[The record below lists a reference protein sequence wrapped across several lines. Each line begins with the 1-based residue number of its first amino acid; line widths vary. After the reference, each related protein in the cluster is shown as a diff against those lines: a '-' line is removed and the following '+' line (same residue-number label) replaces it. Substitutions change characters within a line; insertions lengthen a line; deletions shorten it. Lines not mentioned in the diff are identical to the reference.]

1 MAKNWALVIGI
12 NEYNPVNFRP
22 LQYARQDAE
31 RVRDFFKSVGFEV
44 CFFAKDA
51 PPLILPDGQFETQPT
66 YGNLITFLQD
76 RFESPFLSIGDNC
89 WFFFAGHGERHQDR
103 DYLMPMDANSRGSK
117 IIAGLEV
124 NEIQGYLSRCGAD
137 NVIMILDAC
146 RSEGNRDSSGIGR
159 DTQNGIIT
167 FSSCQPT
174 QKAWEIEELEQ
185 GAFTY
190 AFLEAMQL
198 SGERSCATVERLSDY
213 LKQRVPALCKQYG
226 KAPAQEP
233 RIKVDPIEKQHFILI
248 PKYARQSDINQ
259 LKLDIFRLKSTN
271 LALAEQICIRLNAQA
286 MGQDLE
292 VLDMLLDI
300 RNEIRNKPSQGLGD
314 TSKKVDDSSLTR
326 SNSNRIDFN
335 DRQLKSEDFIGLSVS
350 NKSLISAGEESIQAY
365 PSLQSSLKKLNFEVI
380 SNDSQGKILLR
391 ESGQAYILTE
401 ALNDDINLELAFIPK
416 GEFLMGATERISLN
430 ELPEHRV
437 EVQTFLIG
445 RYPVTQEQWKIIS
458 SMPKVDRELKKLPSR
473 KGGRKHPVVEITWED
488 ANEFCK
494 RLSKFTKRI
503 YRLPNEAEWEYACRA
518 GTRTPYHFGNAITT
532 DLANYD
538 GNYPCRSDLKGVF
551 RNKTTPVEEF
561 CNPNSF
567 GIFDMHG
574 NVWEWCADDWHN
586 DYTNAPCDGR
596 VWRDKDI
603 NPSKVMRG
611 GSWISEAMKCRS
623 ACRQRGNIN
632 YKFPDTGFRVVCE
645 LKNLE
650 KLNK

>member
-22 LQYARQDAE
+22 LRYARQDAE
-31 RVRDFFKSVGFEV
+31 RIRDFFEDAGFEV

-124 NEIQGYLSRCGAD
+124 NEVQGYLSRCGAD

-146 RSEGNRDSSGIGR
+146 RSEGSRDSAGIGR
-159 DTQNGIIT
+159 DIQNGIIT

-190 AFLEAMQL
+190 AFLEALQL

-213 LKQRVPALCKQYG
+213 LKQRVPALCEQYG
-226 KAPAQEP
+226 KIPAQVP

-292 VLDMLLDI
+292 VLNMLTDI
-300 RNEIRNKPSQGLGD
+300 RNEIRNQPFQISRTAVQQVDSGSLARS
-314 TSKKVDDSSLTR
+314 TSTEAVF
-326 SNSNRIDFN
+326 NS
-335 DRQLKSEDFIGLSVS
+335 RQFRSEDPIALSIR
-350 NKSLISAGEESIQAY
+350 NESLILACEESLQAF
-365 PSLQSSLKKLNFEVI
+365 PSLLSSLKELAFEFI
-380 SNDSQGKILLR
+380 FNDSQGEILSS
-391 ESGQAYILTE
+391 ESGRAYLLTE
-401 ALNDDINLELAFIPK
+401 VLNDGINLELIFIPK
-416 GEFLMGATERISLN
+416 GEFIMGSTERISLN
-430 ELPEHRV
+430 ELPEHQV
-437 EVQTFLIG
+437 EIQPFFMG
-445 RYPVTQEQWKIIS
+445 RYPVTQEQWKVIAN
-458 SMPKVDRELKKLPSR
+458 MPKVDRELKKLPSR
-473 KGGRKHPVVEITWED
+473 KGGKKHPVVEITWED
-488 ANEFCK
+488 ASEFCK
-494 RLSKFTKRI
+494 RLSKLTKRI
-503 YRLPNEAEWEYACRA
+503 YRLPSEVEWEYACRA
-518 GTRTPYHFGNAITT
+518 GTRTPYHFGNAITA

-538 GNYPCRSDLKGVF
+538 GNYPCRPDLKGVF
-551 RNKTTPVEEF
+551 RNRTTPVEAF
-561 CNPNSF
+561 RNPNPF

-574 NVWEWCADDWHN
+574 NVWEWCADDWHDN
-586 DYTNAPCDGR
+586 YTNAPCDGR
-596 VWRDKDI
+596 AWRDKDT

-611 GSWISEAMKCRS
+611 GSWVTEAMKCRS

-645 LKNLE
+645 PGNLG
-650 KLNK
+650 KI